1 MPAGVVTFSTP
12 VGHWISVVGPVL
24 ICLRRCHTT
33 AGDGQAAAIV
43 AALVAAVSVR
53 VAALAVVGLA
63 SVVAVAAVCVCVHVC
78 AVSPSFVCCLLVH
91 SVPQFVVDAFAL
103 VAPICAVA
111 GIFAAVKSASRM
123 CRSNR

>member
-1 MPAGVVTFSTP
+1 VPAGVVTFSTP
-12 VGHWISVVGPVL
+12 VGHWISVVAPVL

-63 SVVAVAAVCVCVHVC
+63 SVVAVAAVCVFMC
-78 AVSPSFVCCLLVH
+78 APSRPLL
-91 SVPQFVVDAFAL
+91 FVVCWFTLFHNLLSMLLLSLHPYVLSL
-103 VAPICAVA
+103 V
-111 GIFAAVKSASRM
+111 FSLL
-123 CRSNR
+123 